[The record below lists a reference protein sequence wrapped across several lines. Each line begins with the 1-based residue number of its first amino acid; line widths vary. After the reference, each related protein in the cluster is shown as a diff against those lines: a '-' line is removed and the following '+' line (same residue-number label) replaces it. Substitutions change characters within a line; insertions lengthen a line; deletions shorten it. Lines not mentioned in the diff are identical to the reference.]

1 MLQDGRQTSP
11 ARKLLLFSIGIASI
25 ATPSVLARVKAVQG
39 SAILVI
45 KPVALPAPQILPS
58 VMDTHPMPGMA
69 VVASAAPGSALPPDP
84 LEPPTASNR
93 QATPAKSAP
102 SALESLVGTWQGTLH
117 AGRDLRAVITI
128 SKAEDGGYK
137 AIFYSIDQSGNGVP
151 ATRLTLEGRTVRISI
166 LMNGGA
172 YEGNL
177 SSDGKSIAG
186 TWSQGPT
193 PLPLNLTRAT
203 PESEWSIPATNSD
216 VAAQG

>member
-1 MLQDGRQTSP
+1 MAGNPPCR
-11 ARKLLLFSIGIASI
+11 
-25 ATPSVLARVKAVQG
+25 QG
-39 SAILVI
+39 SA
-45 KPVALPAPQILPS
+45 
-58 VMDTHPMPGMA
+58 
-69 VVASAAPGSALPPDP
+69 
-84 LEPPTASNR
+84 
-93 QATPAKSAP
+93 
-102 SALESLVGTWQGTLH
+102 
-117 AGRDLRAVITI
+117 AVITI

-193 PLPLNLTRAT
+193 PLPLNLIRAT